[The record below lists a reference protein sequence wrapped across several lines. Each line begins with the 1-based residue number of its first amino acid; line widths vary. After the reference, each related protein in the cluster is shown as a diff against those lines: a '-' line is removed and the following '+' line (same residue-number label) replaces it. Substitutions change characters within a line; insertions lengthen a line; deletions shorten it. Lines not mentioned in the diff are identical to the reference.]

1 MSARRGGLARVA
13 IVLGAGFLLA
23 TPIAA
28 VAAAPA
34 TPGGVRLPEFE
45 RVTLANGAE
54 LALMPKRDT
63 PLVAMNIVVRGGSLA
78 DAPGRE
84 GSAALLA
91 ELMQKGAGS
100 RDGAQ
105 FAEAIENVGGLLT
118 LTAGAESLS
127 LGASFLARD
136 VGLMIELASDALL
149 RPRLSATEF
158 DKVRDRAIQ
167 SIAAAKDADPR
178 ALVGEYGDAWLFRG
192 HLYGRPVGGSEE
204 SLAAVTLE
212 DLKRHY
218 EEQVRGDRLIV
229 AVVGDFDPADMRR
242 RLESAFGSLGRAAAA
257 VPVATRAPT
266 VEGRRVLLVDK
277 PGATQTYFWL
287 GNVGA
292 SRTDPDRTAQA
303 VVNTVFG
310 GRFTSMLNT
319 ELRIKSGL
327 TYGASSSF
335 DRLAQP
341 GSFRITSFTATESTV
356 QALDLAFATLDRLH
370 AEGIDAATLESSRTY
385 MLGQFPPSIET
396 NGALAARLADL
407 LMYGLGRDD
416 VDDFAARVDAVDGAA
431 AQRIIGQSFPQSR
444 NLAIVLVG
452 DAARI
457 RGQVGKYGPVIEMKI
472 TDPRFAP
479 R

>member
-1 MSARRGGLARVA
+1 MSEFVRFRASVA
-13 IVLGAGFLLA
+13 ALLGAAVL
-23 TPIAA
+23 
-28 VAAAPA
+28 VAASASA
-34 TPGGVRLPEFE
+34 ATGTPGGVRLPEFE
-45 RVTLANGAE
+45 RVTLGNGAE

-63 PLVAMNIVVRGGSLA
+63 PLVAMNVVVRGGSLA

-84 GSAALLA
+84 GTAALLA
-91 ELMQKGAGS
+91 ELMQKGAGG

-105 FAEAIENVGGLLT
+105 FAEAIENVGGELVIA
-118 LTAGAESLS
+118 AGAESLS
-127 LGASFLARD
+127 VGASFLARD
-136 VGLMIELASDALL
+136 LGLMIELASDALL
-149 RPRLSATEF
+149 RPRLTAAEF

-204 SLAAVTLE
+204 SLATVTLD

-218 EEQVRGDRLIV
+218 EAQVRGDRLII
-229 AVVGDFDPADMRR
+229 AVVGDFDVADVRR
-242 RLESAFGSLGRAAAA
+242 RLEAAFGTVGRAQGNAPA
-257 VPVATRAPT
+257 ATRAPA

-277 PGATQTYFWL
+277 PGAAQTYFWL

-292 SRTDPDRTAQA
+292 SRTDPERTAQA
-303 VVNTVFG
+303 LVNTVFG

-327 TYGASSSF
+327 TYGARSNF
-335 DRLAQP
+335 DRLAEP
-341 GSFRITSFTATESTV
+341 GAFSITSFTATESTV
-356 QALDLAFATLDRLH
+356 QALDLALATLDRLH
-370 AEGIDAATLESSRTY
+370 AEGLDSATLESARTY
-385 MLGQFPPSIET
+385 LLGQFPPTIET
-396 NGALAARLADL
+396 NGALAGRLSEL
-407 LMYGLGRDD
+407 LLYGLGADD
-416 VDDFAARVDAVDGAA
+416 VNEFAARVTAVDAA
-431 AQRIIGQSFPQSR
+431 AAKRTIGQAFPVSR
-444 NLAIVLVG
+444 DLAIVLVG

-457 RGQVGKYGPVIEMKI
+457 REQVGKYGPVTEMKI

>member
-1 MSARRGGLARVA
+1 MSALGRWRSRAAALLGGA
-13 IVLGAGFLLA
+13 LLA
-23 TPIAA
+23 
-28 VAAAPA
+28 AAAASAA
-34 TPGGVRLPEFE
+34 TGSPGAVRLPDFE
-45 RVTLANGAE
+45 RVTLGNGAE

-63 PLVAMNIVVRGGSLA
+63 PLVAMHVVVRGGSLA
-78 DAPGRE
+78 DASGRE
-84 GSAALLA
+84 GTAALLA
-91 ELMQKGAGS
+91 ELMQKGAGA

-105 FAEAIENVGGLLT
+105 FAEAIESVGGELAIA
-118 LTAGAESLS
+118 AGAESLS

-136 VGLMIELASDALL
+136 LGLMIELASDALL
-149 RPRLSATEF
+149 RPRLTAAEF
-158 DKVRDRAIQ
+158 DKVRERAIQ

-192 HLYGRPVGGSEE
+192 HPYGRPVGGSEE
-204 SLAAVTLE
+204 SLATVTLD

-218 EEQVRGDRLIV
+218 EAQVRGDRLII
-229 AVVGDFDPADMRR
+229 AVVGDFDVADVRR
-242 RLESAFGSLGRAAAA
+242 RLEAAFGSLGRAADKAPA
-257 VPVATRAPT
+257 ATRAPA

-277 PGATQTYFWL
+277 PGAAQTYFWL

-292 SRTDPDRTAQA
+292 SRTDPERTAQA

-327 TYGASSSF
+327 TYGARSNF
-335 DRLAQP
+335 DRLAEP
-341 GSFRITSFTATESTV
+341 GAFSITSFTATESTV
-356 QALDLAFATLDRLH
+356 QALDLALATLDRLH
-370 AEGIDAATLESSRTY
+370 AEGIDTATLESARTY
-385 MLGQFPPSIET
+385 LLGQFPPTIET
-396 NGALAARLADL
+396 NGALAGRLTDL
-407 LMYGLGRDD
+407 LLYGLGPDD
-416 VDDFAARVDAVDGAA
+416 VNEFAARVTAVDAA
-431 AQRIIGQSFPQSR
+431 ASKRTIGEAFPQSP

-457 RGQVGKYGPVIEMKI
+457 RDQVGKYGPVTEIKI

>member
-1 MSARRGGLARVA
+1 MSARVRPRTSVAAVFGALMLAA
-13 IVLGAGFLLA
+13 ASA
-23 TPIAA
+23 TPAT
-28 VAAAPA
+28 A

-45 RVTLANGAE
+45 RVTLANGTE

-105 FAEAIENVGGLLT
+105 FAEAIESVGGQLAIA
-118 LTAGAESLS
+118 AGAESLA

-136 VGLMIELASDALL
+136 LGLMIELASDALL
-149 RPRLSATEF
+149 RPRLAAAEF
-158 DKVRDRAIQ
+158 DKVRERAIQ

-178 ALVGEYGDAWLFRG
+178 GLVGEYGDAWLFRG

-204 SLAAVTLE
+204 SLATVTLD

-218 EEQVRGDRLIV
+218 QAQVRGDRLII
-229 AVVGDFDPADMRR
+229 AVVGDFDVPDVRR
-242 RLESAFGSLGRAAAA
+242 RLEAAFGSVGRAEGTA
-257 VPVATRAPT
+257 PVATRAPA
-266 VEGRRVLLVDK
+266 VEGRRVLLVDR

-292 SRTDPDRTAQA
+292 SRTDPERTAQA
-303 VVNTVFG
+303 LVNTVFG

-327 TYGASSSF
+327 TYGARSNF
-335 DRLAQP
+335 DRLAEP
-341 GSFRITSFTATESTV
+341 GAFSITSFTATESTV
-356 QALDLAFATLDRLH
+356 QALDLALATLDRLH
-370 AEGIDAATLESSRTY
+370 AEGMDATTLESARTY
-385 MLGQFPPSIET
+385 LLGQFPPTIET
-396 NGALAARLADL
+396 NGALADRLTDL
-407 LMYGLGRDD
+407 LMYGLGPDD
-416 VDDFAARVDAVDGAA
+416 VNEFAARVTAVDAA
-431 AQRIIGQSFPQSR
+431 AAKRTVGQAFPQSR
-444 NLAIVLVG
+444 NLAIVLIG

-457 RGQVGKYGPVIEMKI
+457 REQVGKYGPVTDMKI

>member
-1 MSARRGGLARVA
+1 MSARFGRRASATAFLCAGLLVA
-13 IVLGAGFLLA
+13 
-23 TPIAA
+23 TS
-28 VAAAPA
+28 AAASTA
-34 TPGGVRLPEFE
+34 ASGGVRLPEFE
-45 RVTLANGAE
+45 RVTLGNGAE
-54 LALMPKRDT
+54 VALMPKRDT
-63 PLVAMNIVVRGGSLA
+63 PLVAMHIVVRGGSLA

-84 GSAALLA
+84 GTAALLA

-100 RDGAQ
+100 RDGAE
-105 FAEAIENVGGLLT
+105 FAEAIESVGGQLT
-118 LTAGAESLS
+118 LGAGAESLS

-136 VGLMIELASDALL
+136 LGLMIELASDALL
-149 RPRLSATEF
+149 RPRLSAAEF

-192 HLYGRPVGGSEE
+192 HPYGRPVGGSEE

-212 DLKRHY
+212 DLQRHY
-218 EEQVRGDRLIV
+218 EAQVRGDRLVI
-229 AVVGDFDPADMRR
+229 AVVGDFDPADLRR
-242 RLESAFGSLGRAAAA
+242 RLEAAFGSLGRAAAA
-257 VPVATRAPT
+257 APAATRAPP

-292 SRTDPDRTAQA
+292 SRTDPERTAQA

-319 ELRIKSGL
+319 ELRVKSGL
-327 TYGASSSF
+327 TYGARSAF
-335 DRLAQP
+335 DRLAEP
-341 GSFRITSFTATESTV
+341 GAFSIMSFTATESTV
-356 QALDLAFATLDRLH
+356 QAIDLALATLDRLH
-370 AEGIDAATLESSRTY
+370 AEGIDGATLDSARTY
-385 MLGQFPPSIET
+385 MVGQFPPTLET

-416 VDDFAARVDAVDGAA
+416 VDEFAARVTAVDEAA
-431 AQRIIGQSFPQSR
+431 ARRTIGQSFPSSR
-444 NLAIVLVG
+444 DLAIVLVG

-457 RGQVGKYGPVIEMKI
+457 RGQVRKYGPVTDIKI

>member
-1 MSARRGGLARVA
+1 MSARRGGLTRVA
-13 IVLGAGFLLA
+13 AVFGAGLLLA
-23 TPIAA
+23 MPMAA
-28 VAAAPA
+28 VAAASA
-34 TPGGVRLPEFE
+34 TPGAVRLPEFQ
-45 RVTLANGAE
+45 RVTLGNGAE

-63 PLVAMNIVVRGGSLA
+63 PLVAMSVVVRGGSLA

-84 GSAALLA
+84 GTAALLA

-105 FAEAIENVGGLLT
+105 FAEAIENTGGQLT
-118 LTAGAESLS
+118 LGAGAESLS

-136 VGLMIELASDALL
+136 IGLMIELASDALL
-149 RPRLSATEF
+149 RPKLSAAEF
-158 DKVRDRAIQ
+158 EKVRERAIQ

-204 SLAAVTLE
+204 SLAAVTIE

-218 EEQVRGDRLIV
+218 DAQVRGDRLII
-229 AVVGDFDPADMRR
+229 AVVGDFDPADLRR
-242 RLESAFGSLGRAAAA
+242 RLEAAFGSLGRAAAA
-257 VPVATRAPT
+257 APVATRAPS

-277 PGATQTYFWL
+277 PGAAQTYFWL

-292 SRTDPDRTAQA
+292 SRTDPERTSQA

-327 TYGASSSF
+327 TYGARSGF

-341 GSFRITSFTATESTV
+341 GAFNITSFTATESTV
-356 QALDLAFATLDRLH
+356 QALDLALATLDRLH
-370 AEGIDAATLESSRTY
+370 AEGVDAKTLDSARTY
-385 MLGQFPPSIET
+385 LLGQFPPSIET
-396 NGALAARLADL
+396 NGALASRLADL

-416 VDDFAARVDAVDGAA
+416 VDEFAARVTAVDGTAA
-431 AQRIIGQSFPQSR
+431 DRTIGQSFPQSR
-444 NLAIVLVG
+444 NLAMVLIG

-457 RGQVGKYGPVIEMKI
+457 RGQVGKYGPVTEMKI

>member
-1 MSARRGGLARVA
+1 MSEFVRFRASVA
-13 IVLGAGFLLA
+13 ALLGAAVL
-23 TPIAA
+23 
-28 VAAAPA
+28 VAASASA
-34 TPGGVRLPEFE
+34 ATGTPGGVRLPEFE
-45 RVTLANGAE
+45 RVTLGNGAE

-63 PLVAMNIVVRGGSLA
+63 PLVAMNVVVRGGSLA

-84 GSAALLA
+84 GTAALLA
-91 ELMQKGAGS
+91 ELMQKGAGG

-105 FAEAIENVGGLLT
+105 FAEAIENVGGELVIA
-118 LTAGAESLS
+118 AGAESLS
-127 LGASFLARD
+127 VGASFLARD
-136 VGLMIELASDALL
+136 LGLMIELASDALL
-149 RPRLSATEF
+149 RPRLTAAEF

-204 SLAAVTLE
+204 SLATVTLD

-218 EEQVRGDRLIV
+218 EAQVRGDRLII
-229 AVVGDFDPADMRR
+229 AVVGDFDVADVRR
-242 RLESAFGSLGRAAAA
+242 RLEAAFGTVGRAQGNAPA
-257 VPVATRAPT
+257 ATRAPA

-277 PGATQTYFWL
+277 PGAAQTYFWL

-292 SRTDPDRTAQA
+292 SRTDPERTAQA
-303 VVNTVFG
+303 LVNTVFG

-327 TYGASSSF
+327 TYGARSNF
-335 DRLAQP
+335 DRLAEP
-341 GSFRITSFTATESTV
+341 GAFSITSFTATESTV
-356 QALDLAFATLDRLH
+356 QALDLALATLDRLH
-370 AEGIDAATLESSRTY
+370 AEEGLDSAMLESARTY
-385 MLGQFPPSIET
+385 LLGQFPPTIET
-396 NGALAARLADL
+396 NGALAGRLSEL
-407 LMYGLGRDD
+407 LLYGLGADD
-416 VDDFAARVDAVDGAA
+416 VNEFAARVTAVDAA
-431 AQRIIGQSFPQSR
+431 AAKRTIGQAFPVSR

-457 RGQVGKYGPVIEMKI
+457 REQVGKYGPVTEMKI

>member
-1 MSARRGGLARVA
+1 MSEFVRFRASVA
-13 IVLGAGFLLA
+13 ALLGAAVL
-23 TPIAA
+23 
-28 VAAAPA
+28 VAASASA
-34 TPGGVRLPEFE
+34 ATGTPGGVRLPEFE
-45 RVTLANGAE
+45 RVTLGNGAE

-63 PLVAMNIVVRGGSLA
+63 PLVAMNVVVRGGSLA

-84 GSAALLA
+84 GTAALLA
-91 ELMQKGAGS
+91 ELMQKGAGG

-105 FAEAIENVGGLLT
+105 FAEAIENVGGELVIA
-118 LTAGAESLS
+118 AGAESLS
-127 LGASFLARD
+127 VGASFLARD
-136 VGLMIELASDALL
+136 LGLMIELASDALL
-149 RPRLSATEF
+149 RPRLTAAEF

-204 SLAAVTLE
+204 SLATVTLD

-218 EEQVRGDRLIV
+218 EAQVRGDRLII
-229 AVVGDFDPADMRR
+229 AVVGDFDVADVRR
-242 RLESAFGSLGRAAAA
+242 RLEAAFGTVGRAQGNAPA
-257 VPVATRAPT
+257 ATRAPA

-277 PGATQTYFWL
+277 PGAAQTYFWL

-292 SRTDPDRTAQA
+292 SRTDPERTAQA
-303 VVNTVFG
+303 LVNTVFG

-327 TYGASSSF
+327 TYGARSNF
-335 DRLAQP
+335 DRLAEP
-341 GSFRITSFTATESTV
+341 GAFSITSFTATESTV
-356 QALDLAFATLDRLH
+356 QALDLALATLDRLH
-370 AEGIDAATLESSRTY
+370 AEGLDSATLESARTY
-385 MLGQFPPSIET
+385 LLGQFPPTIET
-396 NGALAARLADL
+396 NGALAGRLSEL
-407 LMYGLGRDD
+407 LLYGLGADD
-416 VDDFAARVDAVDGAA
+416 VNEFAARVTAVDALAA
-431 AQRIIGQSFPQSR
+431 KRTIGQAFPVSR

-457 RGQVGKYGPVIEMKI
+457 REQVGKYGPVTEMKI